1 MGDWARGWTRV
12 GQAGPSQ
19 HYGRP
24 WAIEREHEELRII
37 DGWGNDDNWPGINKP
52 LFSGPD
58 AKRFD
63 TKLAKLD
70 DLGFGAFG
78 RVEKVTYGSVYL
90 ARKRITRRRGRTI
103 DDLRQ
108 ECLTMEKLG
117 DHRHIVK
124 LVATYAP
131 RSHELCLLIWPAA
144 VCNLSILLEDLESLR
159 LGDGDREDIMKRLN
173 DLDIKDL
180 SAIEPSPEDQD
191 LDSAT
196 KCPLEYLRSVV
207 GCIARAMA
215 YCHRNDVRHLDI
227 KPSNI
232 LLKADRVYLAD
243 FGISKDVSGQD
254 QTMTEGLPGTE
265 RWRAPELYAGHGSS
279 MQFSDIYSLGLVFLN
294 IATVL
299 YNVRLEDFDNALR
312 YPDKLSREEQLYDR
326 ERKLKAHLEK
336 LTSHAL
342 VTPPFMFTYE
352 GQETVRPR
360 PIVNLISRMITSNP
374 KSRLHADKIDD
385 KLSML
390 GGIHQIY
397 HGECCKRP
405 ISWVENKWDA
415 KFAGL
420 ASLRKENDRLKKKV
434 DELEGR
440 DKTYELRLKHE
451 REAHEHA
458 IAALQN
464 KLKSMEEKCRT
475 LEAEKVDKRKGAG
488 RSPRPMMPRPARSST
503 LSLSSSI
510 ELEMSP
516 KIRSTPTTPAPRPP
530 LQPMSRS
537 VQRFTAHRQAPQ
549 PPRNDSS
556 PRPLNDLTPRASNE
570 FPNSRSPSITNL
582 SGYTLRSRGSGSKL
596 PLPVTP
602 NRSETPNFNRDQS
615 LTDSSMASSVFSR
628 NSIETTPTPVQ
639 GSPAL
644 NRNRLPLDSNKAPQW
659 GQLPG
664 LPPQPDERPTT
675 PEPSSP
681 ALTMP
686 LSPMSSP
693 RTLRSDL
700 ASEYGDYTRRPS
712 LHSQQSQKSWAE
724 VATEGETLRKMIGR
738 PRAHSN
744 RSNRSNRQL
753 EVEQA

>member
-24 WAIEREHEELRII
+24 WEIEREREELKII
-37 DGWGNDDNWPGINKP
+37 DGWGNDDNWPSINKP

-131 RSHELCLLIWPAA
+131 RNHELCLLIWPAA

-159 LGDGDREDIMKRLN
+159 LGEGDREDILERL
-173 DLDIKDL
+173 DALEIKDL
-180 SAIEPSPEDQD
+180 SAIEPTPEDQV
-191 LDSAT
+191 LDSTT
-196 KCPLEYLRSVV
+196 KCPLEFLRSVV

-265 RWRAPELYAGHGSS
+265 RWRAPELYTGHGSS
-279 MQFSDIYSLGLVFLN
+279 MQFSDIYSLGLVYLN

-299 YNVRLEDFDNALR
+299 YNVRLSEFDDALK
-312 YPDKLSREEQLYDR
+312 YPGRLAQEEQLRDR
-326 ERKLKAHLEK
+326 EGKLKALLEK

-415 KFAGL
+415 KFAAL
-420 ASLRKENDRLKKKV
+420 ASLRKENDRLKQRV

-451 REAHEHA
+451 REAHEQA
-458 IAALQN
+458 IVALQN
-464 KLKSMEEKCRT
+464 KLKNTEDRCRT
-475 LEAEKVDKRKGAG
+475 LEAEKADRKKSTG
-488 RSPRPMMPRPARSST
+488 RSPGRPMMPRSARSST
-503 LSLSSSI
+503 LSLSSST
-510 ELEMSP
+510 ELGQSP

-530 LQPMSRS
+530 LQPWSRS
-537 VQRFTAHRQAPQ
+537 AQRFTAHRKAPQAPQ
-549 PPRNDSS
+549 NDAS
-556 PRPLNDLTPRASNE
+556 PRSLNNTTPRASNE

-602 NRSETPNFNRDQS
+602 GRSETPNFNRDQS

-644 NRNRLPLDSNKAPQW
+644 TRNRLPLDLNKVPQW

-664 LPPQPDERPTT
+664 LSCQPDERATT
-675 PEPSSP
+675 PEPNSP

-686 LSPMSSP
+686 LSAMSSP

-700 ASEYGDYTRRPS
+700 ASENGDYTRRPS
-712 LHSQQSQKSWAE
+712 LHSEHSQMSWAE
-724 VATEGETLRKMIGR
+724 VANDGKTLQKLVGR
-738 PRAHSN
+738 PRAPSYK
-744 RSNRSNRQL
+744 SNRQL
-753 EVEQA
+753 EVEQG